1 MYALF
6 QLPKQSATSRLQLLC
21 HPIQIPPY
29 VQKLCYWPK
38 FKFRETQQA
47 EFKFLESQTSLVE
60 LIQVSRP
67 QLTINEH
74 LGVLP
79 TGTSYRRCEA
89 KNSPPS
95 NTKVMNGWSYISIL
109 SCVFM
114 AWYVLKYRDNFTSC
128 TIWAYEFL
136 KHLNSGVS
144 FIHVD

>member
-1 MYALF
+1 VYAPL
-6 QLPKQSATSRLQLLC
+6 QLPKRSATSCLQLLY

-29 VQKLCYWPK
+29 VQKLYYWPK
-38 FKFRETQQA
+38 FKIRETQWA
-47 EFKFLESQTSLVE
+47 EFNFLESQTSLVE

-79 TGTSYRRCEA
+79 TGTSYRRCVAE
-89 KNSPPS
+89 NSPPS
-95 NTKVMNGWSYISIL
+95 NTEIMNGWSYISIL
-109 SCVFM
+109 SYVFV